1 MRAKQERLTPA
12 RLKALAKGEVE
23 SANLMEWTALDM
35 GALLVHVLREGGVK
49 APEAAWLELV
59 RALPLT
65 RRIEAIALHLL
76 DRHPELFEG
85 LAEHPSDT
93 VRIWAAMMVGLGPKR
108 NLERR
113 LAQLRPF
120 ATDPH
125 AGVREYAWMAFRPHL
140 SAQLPEGLI
149 LLEAEAHAPDEN
161 VRRFASEV
169 SRPRGVW
176 CTHIQALKQQPQQ
189 ARALLDALRADPS
202 RYVQTSVANWI
213 NDASKD
219 QAAWV
224 RELARDWELEPHP
237 HTQWILHHGLRTL
250 RKRQA
255 WGVS

>member
-1 MRAKQERLTPA
+1 MRKDKLSPA
-12 RLKALAKGEVE
+12 RLKALVKGEVA
-23 SANLMEWTALDM
+23 SANLQEWLALDM
-35 GALLVHVLREGGVK
+35 GALLVNVLREEGAK
-49 APEAAWLELV
+49 APGAAWLELV

-93 VRIWAAMMVGLGPKR
+93 VRIWAAMMVGLGAKR
-108 NLERR
+108 PMEKR

-120 ATDPH
+120 AADSH
-125 AGVREYAWMAFRPHL
+125 FGVREYAWMAFRPHL
-140 SAQLPEGLI
+140 SAQLHEGLG
-149 LLEAEAHAPDEN
+149 LLVDEARQGDEN
-161 VRRFASEV
+161 LRRFASEV

-176 CTHIQALKQQPQQ
+176 CAHIQALKQQPEQ
-189 ARALLDALRADPS
+189 ARGILEALKADPS

-219 QAAWV
+219 QPAWAL
-224 RELARDWELEPHP
+224 ELAKAWEVEPNV
-237 HTQWILHHGLRTL
+237 TTEWILNHGLRTL

>member
-1 MRAKQERLTPA
+1 MKKDKISPT

-23 SANLMEWTALDM
+23 SANLQEWTALDM
-35 GALLVHVLREGGVK
+35 GALLVNVLREADAK
-49 APEAAWLELV
+49 APDAAWLDLV

-76 DRHPELFEG
+76 DRHQAIFEG

-93 VRIWAAMMVGLGPKR
+93 VRIWAAMMVGLGAKR
-108 NLERR
+108 PLEKR

-120 ATDPH
+120 AADPH
-125 AGVREYAWMAFRPHL
+125 SGVREYAWMAFRPHL
-140 SAQLPEGLI
+140 AAQLPEGLA
-149 LLEAEAHAPDEN
+149 LLAEEARSADEN
-161 VRRFASEV
+161 VRRFASEA

-176 CTHIQALKQQPQQ
+176 CTHIQALKQQPEL
-189 ARALLDALRADPS
+189 ARGILDALKADPS
-202 RYVQTSVANWI
+202 RYVQISVANWI

-219 QAAWV
+219 QPKWALALAAAW
-224 RELARDWELEPHP
+224 EAEPHP
-237 HTQWILHHGLRTL
+237 HTLWILNHGLRTL

>member
-1 MRAKQERLTPA
+1 MTKDKLTPA

-23 SANLMEWTALDM
+23 SANLQEWTALDM
-35 GALLVHVLREGGVK
+35 GTLLVNVLREEGAK
-49 APEAAWLELV
+49 APDAAWLDLV

-65 RRIEAIALHLL
+65 RRIEAIGLHLL
-76 DRHPELFEG
+76 DRHKELFEG

-108 NLERR
+108 PLEKR
-113 LAQLRPF
+113 LTQLRPF
-120 ATDPH
+120 AADSH
-125 AGVREYAWMAFRPHL
+125 SGVREYAWMAFRPHL
-140 SAQLPEGLI
+140 AAQLPEGLV
-149 LLEAEAHAPDEN
+149 LLEGEARAEDEN

-176 CTHIQALKQQPQQ
+176 CTHIQALKQQPEL
-189 ARALLDALRADPS
+189 ARALLEILKADPS
-202 RYVQTSVANWI
+202 RYVQTSVGNWI

-219 QAAWV
+219 QPKWALELAAAWEV
-224 RELARDWELEPHP
+224 EHHP
-237 HTQWILHHGLRTL
+237 HTQWILTHGLRTL

>member
-1 MRAKQERLTPA
+1 MKKDKLSPA

-35 GALLVHVLREGGVK
+35 GALLVNVLREAGAK
-49 APEAAWLELV
+49 APDAAWLDLV

-76 DRHPELFEG
+76 DRHQEHFEG
-85 LAEHPSDT
+85 FAEHPSDT
-93 VRIWAAMMVGLGPKR
+93 VRIWAAMMVGLGSKR
-108 NLERR
+108 PLEKR

-120 ATDPH
+120 AADPH
-125 AGVREYAWMAFRPHL
+125 SGVREYAWMAFRPHL
-140 SAQLPEGLI
+140 SAQLPEGLA
-149 LLEAEAHAPDEN
+149 LLETETRSKDEN
-161 VRRFASEV
+161 LRRFASEV

-176 CTHIQALKQQPQQ
+176 CTHIQALKQQPEL
-189 ARALLDALRADPS
+189 ARPILDALRADSS

-219 QAAWV
+219 QPKWALDLAAAW
-224 RELARDWELEPHP
+224 EGEPHP
-237 HTQWILHHGLRTL
+237 HTQWILNHGLRTL

>member
-1 MRAKQERLTPA
+1 MSKDKISAA

-23 SANLMEWTALDM
+23 SANLQEWTALDM
-35 GALLVHVLREGGVK
+35 GALLVNVLREAGAK

-76 DRHPELFEG
+76 DRHPELFDS
-85 LAEHPSDT
+85 LRDHPSDT
-93 VRIWAAMMVGLGPKR
+93 VRIWAAMMVGLGAKR
-108 NLERR
+108 PLEKR
-113 LAQLRPF
+113 LAHLRPF
-120 ATDPH
+120 AADPH
-125 AGVREYAWMAFRPHL
+125 SGVREYAWMAFRPHL
-140 SAQLPEGLI
+140 AAQLPEGLA
-149 LLEAEAHAPDEN
+149 LLAEEARSADEN
-161 VRRFASEV
+161 VRRFASEA

-176 CTHIQALKQQPQQ
+176 CTHIQALKQQPEL
-189 ARALLDALRADPS
+189 ARGILDALKADPS

-219 QAAWV
+219 QPTWALALAA
-224 RELARDWELEPHP
+224 DWEAEPHP
-237 HTQWILHHGLRTL
+237 HTQWILNHGLRTL